1 MHWSVADERRD
12 EARSA
17 ETSRRTE
24 GAGEAVGV
32 EMPAA
37 VATVMQVLRERFP
50 HLDVVHKEDE
60 WVEARVAPDELP
72 TVARFLRDDARLQ
85 FNFLS
90 SIAAVD
96 YVEKGFEVV
105 YHLLSLPEGRRKLI
119 LKVTP
124 AGDRDNPEVPTVTD
138 IWPTANW
145 HEREAWDLM
154 GIRFTGH
161 PDLRRILLREDWVG
175 HPLRKDYQDRR
186 PVRERQFKEDWI
198 GRSG

>member
-1 MHWSVADERRD
+1 MADERRD

-60 WVEARVAPDELP
+60 WVAARVAPDELP

>member
-186 PVRERQFKEDWI
+186 PYGSASSKRI
-198 GRSG
+198 G

>member
-1 MHWSVADERRD
+1 
-12 EARSA
+12 
-17 ETSRRTE
+17 
-24 GAGEAVGV
+24 
-32 EMPAA
+32 MPAA